1 MKRVLQAAI
10 LLLLVMNFSLKAQS
24 FYITGST
31 SDQTTNPL
39 PGLLLSGGA
48 GDHNNSMKWFLQRAN
63 GGDIVVLRSSG
74 SDGYN
79 NYLYSQLGET
89 VNSVTSIVISSVAA
103 ANTDTVYN
111 TIRRAEALFIAGG
124 NQWDYMRYF
133 KNTKVQ
139 EAIEYLIEE
148 KGVTIGGTSAG
159 MAVLGQIAFTAQN
172 STMYSSEALSDPY
185 HFRVK
190 LDTSFVNHPLL
201 QQTVTDTHYNR
212 PDNPSNPTRKGRHI
226 TFMARM
232 VQDWDMH
239 AKGIAANEYTAIA
252 VDENGIARVFG
263 NPSYDDFAYFL
274 QKYGGTPE
282 ICQASTPLT
291 WNRNQQAVMVYKVKG
306 TQTGENTFNI
316 SNWLDGQGGTWETW
330 YVEAGVLFEN
340 PSSGPL
346 NIDGHPVSGNTMINS
361 VFYQRNGQIKISAE
375 LQALSTSI
383 RLVSLDGKL
392 ITEKRILPQNV
403 HQTHYLSCGQLS
415 PGIYL
420 LQLLNGGKGETRKLF
435 IQ

>member
-263 NPSYDDFAYFL
+263 NPSYDDFAYFP

>member
-1 MKRVLQAAI
+1 MNRILQTSI
-10 LLLLVMNFSLKAQS
+10 LLLLVMNFSIKAQS

-48 GDHNNSMKWFLQRAN
+48 GDHDNSMKWFLQRAN

-133 KNTKVQ
+133 KNSKVQ
-139 EAIEYLIEE
+139 EAFEYLIDE

-172 STMYSSEALSDPY
+172 STVYSSEALSDPY

-190 LDTSFVNHPLL
+190 LDTSFVNHPFL

-232 VQDWDMH
+232 IQDWDMH

-252 VDENGIARVFG
+252 VDDNGIARVFG

-316 SNWLDGQGGTWETW
+316 SNWQDGQGGTWETW

-346 NIDGHPVSGNTMINS
+346 NIDGYQVSGNTMINS
-361 VFYQRNGQIKISAE
+361 VIYQRNGQIKISADF
-375 LQALSTSI
+375 QALNTSI

-392 ITEKRILPQNV
+392 ITEMLILPHDV
-403 HQTHYLSCGQLS
+403 HQDHYLSCGQLS
-415 PGIYL
+415 PGIFL
-420 LQLLNGGKGETRKLF
+420 LQILNGCKSETRKLF